1 MIDQLG
7 PDDWPMYASVES
19 LSRAFAIRD
28 LLEQVI
34 DLPGHVCEVGCWQ
47 GVNLI
52 YLAKLVMLMRPHR
65 SIEVIGFDWFKGL
78 ADPHPE
84 HDIMHHKDKY
94 QADQK
99 HLETRIE
106 VAGLSKRI
114 KIVRGDV
121 RESVAAYVAAR
132 KTLRLSFVYMDLDLH
147 EATAA
152 AISELWPL
160 VLPGGIMAFD
170 EYNQEAFPGETAAV
184 DDYFEDGYLLQTLPG
199 SARPSAYVIK
209 GA

>member
-1 MIDQLG
+1 MNPLG
-7 PDDWPMYASVES
+7 PEDWPMFASVES
-19 LSRAFAIRD
+19 LSRALGIHE
-28 LLEQVI
+28 LLQKVI

-47 GVNLI
+47 GVNLV
-52 YLAKLVMLMRPHR
+52 YLAKLVMMMRPHR

-84 HDIMHHKDKY
+84 YDIMHHKDKY

-106 VAGLSKRI
+106 AAGLTKRI

-147 EATAA
+147 EATLAA
-152 AISELWPL
+152 VSELWPL

-170 EYNQEAFPGETAAV
+170 QYNHEAFPGETSAV
-184 DDYFEDGYLLQTLPG
+184 DEYFEDGYVLHTISH
-199 SARPSAYVIK
+199 SARPTTYVVK
-209 GA
+209 GF